1 MIVSDKLKGMWMEGA
16 TVHLRHY
23 LNIYINK
30 AKNGKP
36 NSG

>member
-1 MIVSDKLKGMWMEGA
+1 MIVSGELKVMLKEGA

-23 LNIYINK
+23 LNIYTHRT
-30 AKNGKP
+30 KNGKP